1 MLRGKRAVDGGA
13 AQKEISEM
21 EGRSRKKLFLFRRKK
36 KRKDVDDGGAGQ
48 KKILTWTEGQ
58 KKALPFFFS
67 LALGTSV
74 LNEFSFA

>member
-1 MLRGKRAVDGGA
+1 VLRGKRAVDGGG

-36 KRKDVDDGGAGQ
+36 KRKDGDDGGAGQ

-58 KKALPFFFS
+58 KKALPFFFFVGIGHKR
-67 LALGTSV
+67 AQ
-74 LNEFSFA
+74 